1 MRVASLVHFVA
12 ILVLVAAQTRASPAD
27 TVAEQTPSAPAT
39 EPAPAQRP
47 SPCATGAYREF
58 DFWAGEWVVKDVS
71 GAEAG
76 RNSISVEQGGC
87 VLIERWSG
95 ADGSTGISL
104 NFYDPVRK
112 IWTQTW
118 VSPGTVLTMTG
129 GLVDGEM
136 VLEGPLHYLQKA
148 RATRLKGTWTRLP
161 DGRIRQHFVESRDE
175 GKTWTEWFDGY
186 YSRI

>member
-1 MRVASLVHFVA
+1 MRVASLVQFIA
-12 ILVLVAAQTRASPAD
+12 TLLCVAALTHASSTTPTSPAPAAS
-27 TVAEQTPSAPAT
+27 TTSA
-39 EPAPAQRP
+39 APAQRP
-47 SPCATGAYREF
+47 SPCADGAYREF
-58 DFWAGEWVVKDVS
+58 DFWAGDWVVKVAS
-71 GAEAG
+71 GEEAG
-76 RNSISVEQGGC
+76 RNSIAVEQRGC
-87 VLIERWSG
+87 VLIERWAG

-104 NFYDPVRK
+104 NFYDPVAR

-136 VLEGPLHYLQKA
+136 VLEGPLHYLKDG

-161 DGRIRQHFVESRDE
+161 DGRVRQHFVESADE